1 MLATVGFLGIAL
13 FQLALASGADWG
25 HAAWGGA
32 DAELSTSLRIGSA
45 VAAVVW
51 AAAAGVV
58 LGRAG
63 FFGSDRRHAGLHRVG
78 TWVVAALCGVGALAN
93 FASESGYE
101 NAIFGPLGLVL
112 AGLGVVVARS

>member
-1 MLATVGFLGIAL
+1 MLATVGFFGIAL
-13 FQLALASGADWG
+13 FQLALAAGADWG

-63 FFGSDRRHAGLHRVG
+63 FLGSDRRQAGLHRVG
-78 TWVVAALCGVGALAN
+78 TWVVTALCGVGALAN

-112 AGLGVVVARS
+112 AILCVVVARS